1 MIDLCVVT
9 NSAAQLLFLVN
20 ESSVSKRIIHVAQ
33 QCVLV
38 DFRFLFLF
46 VCLFVCCLLSLSL
59 HVSIVLSW
67 TSPLRATHT
76 EKLLTHKNKREGDT
90 EGGRA
95 LLLCVQEGTSTLVLL
110 LPLLPLLIMV
120 PELVRRMV
128 PRAKNAL

>member
-76 EKLLTHKNKREGDT
+76 EKLLTF
-90 EGGRA
+90 
-95 LLLCVQEGTSTLVLL
+95 L
-110 LPLLPLLIMV
+110 
-120 PELVRRMV
+120 
-128 PRAKNAL
+128 